1 MQTGA
6 QELRHRIR
14 APQGQI
20 RNAVIWLIVATTIYR
35 LWGAWAIDLV
45 IGEAY
50 YLSSARQLHLSYF
63 DQPPVFL
70 WVIWLTKTLTG
81 SEAPIILRLPF
92 VLMFSGATWMFYRI
106 GARFH
111 SERAGLFTAIIAN
124 IPILFTLSI
133 GSWMQP
139 EAPLTLLWLV
149 AVWLLMDI
157 FFGPYK
163 RSPIKSWLL
172 VGLVLG
178 LTFMT
183 KYHAVFLVYGAGL
196 FALFN
201 KDARKWILHPGPYL
215 AFVVAAIISLPVLIW
230 NLQNDMASFAFQ
242 GGRALGD
249 QFRPEWLLRMIGGQ
263 LIYMTPWIA
272 LPALWVGAKSL
283 FKGPTAVYPLETQS
297 GMSFFFVMLAHG
309 PILFFTAV
317 AAWSD
322 TQFHF
327 HWQAPGY
334 MMLFPIL
341 GASSAI
347 LWDKHRKLVLGW
359 LVVGAVLSFVVMTAL
374 ISHTVTGWARDY
386 FPPGEDPTN
395 GALRWQEL
403 EDFFDA
409 EGVFEKENTF
419 TAGYFWT
426 ECGMIDNVVRGKLPL
441 ACLSDDPRNI
451 AFNIYLTE
459 HQGDDAYVAAV
470 LHDDATVMD
479 DLSKVFESV
488 ERVGEVVLMRNGA
501 PAMNPIRIY
510 KGRSLRVDREFKKL
524 EADNVEFAML
534 PRTQIVELKGNLSRT
549 ANDGS
554 ETVNL
559 LLDGKN
565 IGQVEMNGPEAEF
578 VIYPPHNW
586 QIGMRDVLLEFKAES
601 GAPIKIDYLT
611 VDVANLHL

>member
-1 MQTGA
+1 MSTEDNQF
-6 QELRHRIR
+6 RHKLS
-14 APQGQI
+14 APKGQI
-20 RNAVIWLIVATTIYR
+20 RNGVIWLIVATTIYR

-50 YLSSARQLHLSYF
+50 YLSSARQLHLGYF
-63 DQPPVFL
+63 DQPPVFI

-81 SEAPIILRLPF
+81 SEAPIVLRLPF
-92 VLMFSGATWMFYRI
+92 IFMFSGATWMFYRI
-106 GARFH
+106 GARLH
-111 SERAGLFTAIIAN
+111 SERAGLITAIIAN

-149 AVWLLMDI
+149 TVWLLMDI
-157 FFGPYK
+157 FISPEK
-163 RSPIKSWLL
+163 RNGLTSWLF

-183 KYHAVFLVYGAGL
+183 KYHAVFLVYGTGL

-215 AFVVAAIISLPVLIW
+215 AIGVAAIISLPVLIW
-230 NLQNDMASFAFQ
+230 NLQNDMASFSFQ
-242 GGRALGD
+242 GSRALGN

-272 LPALWVGAKSL
+272 LPALWVGAKAL
-283 FKGPTAVYPLETQS
+283 FKGPNASYPANAQPS
-297 GMSFFFVMLAHG
+297 MAYFFVMLAHG

-341 GASSAI
+341 GASAAI

-359 LVVGAVLSFVVMTAL
+359 LVIGAMLSLMVMTAL

-386 FPPGEDPTN
+386 FPPGDDPTN
-395 GALRWQEL
+395 GALRWTEL
-403 EDFFDA
+403 EEFLID
-409 EGVFEKENTF
+409 EGVFEKQNTF
-419 TAGYFWT
+419 VAGYFWT

-441 ACLSDDPRNI
+441 ACLSGDPRNI
-451 AFNIYLTE
+451 AFNIDLAK
-459 HQGDDAYVAAV
+459 HQGDDAYIAAV
-470 LHDDATVMD
+470 LFSDEAVLLG
-479 DLSKVFESV
+479 LSKIFESV
-488 ERVGEVVLMRNGA
+488 ERVGEVTLMRYGA
-501 PAMNPIRIY
+501 PAMKPIRIY
-510 KGRSLRVDREFKKL
+510 KGTGLIVDRGFENL
-524 EADNVEFAML
+524 ETNSVEFTML
-534 PRTQIVELKGNLSRT
+534 PRTQIKSLTGKLT
-549 ANDGS
+549 QDPATKPQ
-554 ETVNL
+554 TVNV
-559 LLDGKN
+559 LLDGAK
-565 IGQVEMNGPEAEF
+565 IGEVNLSGPETEF
-578 VIYPPHNW
+578 SIAPPRNW
-586 QIGMRDVLLEFKAES
+586 KVGMRKVLVEFN
-601 GAPIKIDYLT
+601 GNTPIAVEQLK
-611 VDVANLHL
+611 VDVTD